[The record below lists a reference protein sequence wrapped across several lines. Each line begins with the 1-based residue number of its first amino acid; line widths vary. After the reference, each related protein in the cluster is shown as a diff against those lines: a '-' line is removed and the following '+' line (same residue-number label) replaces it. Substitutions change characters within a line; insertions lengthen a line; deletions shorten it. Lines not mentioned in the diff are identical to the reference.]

1 MRIAYALAGEGRGH
15 AVRAILLGKGLIERG
30 HEIEFFTCG
39 DALELLREAFGH
51 DSVHDL
57 ETPRFV
63 IVNNRVSILR
73 TGLGSIRFFTKQRR
87 RKKKFAKTLRILNI
101 QAIISDFEP
110 TFPRVAR
117 WLRIPFISFNS
128 QRFSLDAEL
137 DNLLTFRQR
146 LKLLPIK
153 ILCRIF
159 APSPQ
164 LSLVSKGFNLRP
176 NKPTAHIL
184 GPMLRPEIVPGAWKP
199 TDTHVIA
206 YLRTSVL
213 QHLPAIAEHAKSH
226 GFSLKLYGHYP
237 QNVPDNVEIRPIS
250 NDGFIQDLLTANWI
264 VQTAGTQLLGEV
276 GTISIPSMCIPE
288 PGQVEQEIN
297 AILAEKTLP
306 NVNVLHPK
314 STSIQD
320 LNSVLEKCRKGAV
333 IPTIKNGQTQ
343 AVAIVD
349 DFLNGFESQT
359 TSSNQK
365 QELALHTTHEQV
377 SVN

>member
-15 AVRAILLGKGLIERG
+15 AVRAISLGKGLIERG

-51 DSVHDL
+51 DLVHDL

-63 IVNNRVSILR
+63 IVNNRVSLPR
-73 TGLGSIRFFTKQRR
+73 TGLGSIRFFSKQRR
-87 RKKKFAKTLRILNI
+87 RKKKFAKKLRALNI

-117 WLRIPFISFNS
+117 KLRIPFISFNS
-128 QRFSLDAEL
+128 QRFSLDAGL

-159 APSPQ
+159 APNPQ

-184 GPMLRPEIVPGAWKP
+184 GPMLRPEFVPGAWRP

-226 GFSLKLYGHYP
+226 GLSLKLYGHHP

-276 GTISIPSMCIPE
+276 GTISLPSMCIPE

-306 NVNVLHPK
+306 HVKVLHPN
-314 STSIQD
+314 STSIQEMNT
-320 LNSVLEKCRKGAV
+320 LLEKCRQTSNNLV
-333 IPTIKNGQTQ
+333 IESGQSQ

-349 DFLNGFESQT
+349 EFLNGLERQTFTSESKQDVDLQLT
-359 TSSNQK
+359 NEQPSSN
-365 QELALHTTHEQV
+365 
-377 SVN
+377 

>member
-1 MRIAYALAGEGRGH
+1 LKIAYALAGEGRGH
-15 AVRAILLGKGLIERG
+15 AVRAISLGKGLIERG

-39 DALELLREAFGH
+39 DALELLQETFGH
-51 DSVHDL
+51 NSVHDL

-63 IVNNRVSILR
+63 IVKNRVSILR
-73 TGLGSIRFFTKQRR
+73 TGLASIRFFIKQRR
-87 RKKKFAKTLRILNI
+87 RKKKFARTLRSLNI
-101 QAIISDFEP
+101 EAIISDFEP

-117 WLRIPFISFNS
+117 QLKLPFISFNS
-128 QRFSLDAEL
+128 QRFSLDAKL

-153 ILCRIF
+153 IICRFF
-159 APSPQ
+159 APNPQ
-164 LSLVSKGFNLRP
+164 LSLVSKGFNLKP

-184 GPMLRPEIVPGAWKP
+184 GPMLRPEFFPGAWRP

-226 GFSLKLYGHYP
+226 GLSLKLYGHYP

-250 NDGFIQDLLTANWI
+250 NDGFIHDLMTANWI

-297 AILAEKTLP
+297 AILAQKAFP
-306 NVNVLHPK
+306 NVNILHPK
-314 STSIQD
+314 STSIQA
-320 LNSVLEKCRKGAV
+320 LNGVLERCQEESMTS
-333 IPTIKNGQTQ
+333 TIQNGRSQ
-343 AVAIVD
+343 AVLIID
-349 DFLNGFESQT
+349 TFLNDLESQT
-359 TSSNQK
+359 AECDQS
-365 QELALHTTHEQV
+365 QELALRTTYERV
-377 SVN
+377 SAN

>member
-1 MRIAYALAGEGRGH
+1 
-15 AVRAILLGKGLIERG
+15 
-30 HEIEFFTCG
+30 
-39 DALELLREAFGH
+39 
-51 DSVHDL
+51 
-57 ETPRFV
+57 
-63 IVNNRVSILR
+63 
-73 TGLGSIRFFTKQRR
+73 
-87 RKKKFAKTLRILNI
+87 
-101 QAIISDFEP
+101 
-110 TFPRVAR
+110 
-117 WLRIPFISFNS
+117 
-128 QRFSLDAEL
+128 
-137 DNLLTFRQR
+137 RQR

>member
-1 MRIAYALAGEGRGH
+1 MKIAYALAGEGRGH
-15 AVRAILLGKGLIERG
+15 AVRAISLGKGLIERG

-39 DALELLREAFGH
+39 DALELLRETFGH

-63 IVNNRVSILR
+63 IVNNRVSILQ
-73 TGLGSIRFFTKQRR
+73 TGLSSLRFFSKQRQR
-87 RKKKFAKTLRILNI
+87 NKKFAKMLRALNI

-110 TFPRVAR
+110 TFPRVSR
-117 WLRIPFISFNS
+117 RLKLPFISFNS

-146 LKLLPIK
+146 VKLLPIK
-153 ILCRIF
+153 FLCRFF
-159 APSPQ
+159 APNPQ
-164 LSLVSKGFNLRP
+164 LSLVSKGFNLKAK
-176 NKPTAHIL
+176 KPTAHIL
-184 GPMLRPEIVPGAWKP
+184 GPMLRPEISPGAWRP

-206 YLRTSVL
+206 YLRSSVL

-226 GFSLKLYGHYP
+226 GLSIKLYGHYP

-250 NDGFIQDLLTANWI
+250 NDGFINDLLTANWI

-306 NVNVLHPK
+306 NVNVLNPK

-320 LNSVLEKCRKGAV
+320 LNIMLEKSRKWSV
-333 IPTIKNGQTQ
+333 TPVIKNGQTE
-343 AVAIVD
+343 AVEIVD
-349 DFLNGFESQT
+349 DFINGLECRI
-359 TSSNQK
+359 TSSNQR
-365 QELALHTTHEQV
+365 QELALRTTHEQV
-377 SVN
+377 NPN